1 MKLSPE
7 EQDRFDNLS
16 TSDQLKLKA
25 IFDMM
30 QAEKNKANDP
40 KSAIVDKAGNTTK
53 FVKGEMSENG
63 DVDDYTEE
71 IAEGATDFI
80 PLNNEVADRIEGML
94 SIPLKKKFLDSSLDL
109 IQDLW
114 EEDPFDA
121 EDVVTHLANEIMNML
136 DGWQEQGDRLAGMEE
151 NHAMQGVEAELESGE
166 IGNMDALTEVDNV
179 EVVTLLNKVRK
190 HLVDKFDRKYSK
202 PEFDLYI
209 DSLERD
215 IKRGEFD
222 SVESISMEDHE
233 IDFEEY
239 IADKMSIEENKALKE
254 HFDRFMFK
262 KYK

>member
-7 EQDRFDNLS
+7 EKNRFDNLS
-16 TSDQLKLKA
+16 TSDQLKLEK
-25 IFDMM
+25 IFSMM

-40 KSAIVDKAGNTTK
+40 KSAVIDKAGNTAK
-53 FVKGEMSENG
+53 FAKGEMAENG
-63 DVDDYTEE
+63 EPKDYTEE

-80 PLNNEVADRIEGML
+80 PLNNEVANRIEGLL
-94 SIPLKKKFLDSSLDL
+94 SIPLKKRFLDSALDL

-121 EDVVTHLANEIMNML
+121 EDVITHLANEMMNML
-136 DGWQEQGDRLAGMEE
+136 DSWQEQGDRLAGMEE
-151 NHAMQGVEAELESGE
+151 NHAMQGIEAELESGE
-166 IGNMDALTEVDNV
+166 IGNMDALTEDSSVKD
-179 EVVTLLNKVRK
+179 LLDKIRK
-190 HLVDKFDRKYSK
+190 HLENKFEDRYRKMEY
-202 PEFDLYI
+202 DLYI

-222 SVESISMEDHE
+222 GVESISMSDHE
-233 IDFEEY
+233 DDFVTYIDEKSQLEE
-239 IADKMSIEENKALKE
+239 DKSLRE